1 MSKPYTEFDLSNQ
14 LTQDRTWRIREISDL
29 RSITQRAD
37 TIQQRVLLRSLVTMC
52 YAHWEG
58 YIRFSARKF
67 LEHIALRKLR
77 YAELDRQYFRNYFLP
92 RLAAMSSNKGS
103 LEDRCTLIDNIL
115 DSSDRKFTQ
124 ANNDLVNT
132 QSNLNFDVFG
142 DICLICGVSIENYA
156 AKQAFIDVF
165 LLKRRNSIAHGE
177 DTLISIEDLMKLVD
191 ESIEL
196 MRTFG
201 DELENRAVLKTYKL
215 QAA

>member
-1 MSKPYTEFDLSNQ
+1 MTKPYTEFDLSNQ
-14 LTQDRTWRIREISDL
+14 LTQDRIWRIREISDL
-29 RSITQRAD
+29 RSLTERAD
-37 TIQQRVLLRSLVTMC
+37 PIQQRVLLRSLVTMC

-58 YIRFSARKF
+58 YVRFSARKF

-77 YAELDRQYFRNYFLP
+77 YDEIERQFFRNYFLP
-92 RLAAMSSNKGS
+92 RLTALSSNKGS

-115 DSSDRKFTQ
+115 DFSDRRFSHV
-124 ANNDLVNT
+124 NNDLVNT
-132 QSNLNFDVFG
+132 QSNLNFDVFR
-142 DICLICGVSIENYA
+142 DICLICGVSVEKFA
-156 AKQAFIDVF
+156 SKQVFIDVF

-177 DTLISIEDLMKLVD
+177 DTLVGIEDLLKLVD

-201 DELENRAVLKTYKL
+201 DDLENRAVLKTYKL